1 MARPR
6 LVFLHVPKTAGT
18 TLVGVIE
25 REYGVER
32 IVRVYGGEFGIPVE
46 ELVAWSARRRRAVR
60 AVVGHMSYG
69 VAEHLPG
76 RSVYATLLRD
86 PVDRIVSH
94 YSYVLTQPSL
104 ISLHEASGPDASLEQ
119 HVTRS
124 PLRHFVNNAQT
135 RQLGGDT
142 SDRPRTPG
150 ERDLD
155 RAIGRLDHLAV
166 FGIQERF
173 DESMLHFA
181 RTLGWELPVYT
192 TVNVTGDRIA
202 LDELDAST
210 RATIEE
216 QNALDRV
223 LYDHATQRFQELL
236 ARDPIPGAT
245 LAELRK
251 AVAAGA

>member
-1 MARPR
+1 
-6 LVFLHVPKTAGT
+6 
-18 TLVGVIE
+18 
-25 REYGVER
+25 
-32 IVRVYGGEFGIPVE
+32 
-46 ELVAWSARRRRAVR
+46 
-60 AVVGHMSYG
+60 
-69 VAEHLPG
+69 
-76 RSVYATLLRD
+76 
-86 PVDRIVSH
+86 
-94 YSYVLTQPSL
+94 
-104 ISLHEASGPDASLEQ
+104 
-119 HVTRS
+119 
-124 PLRHFVNNAQT
+124 
-135 RQLGGDT
+135 
-142 SDRPRTPG
+142 
-150 ERDLD
+150 
-155 RAIGRLDHLAV
+155 LAV
-166 FGIQERF
+166 FGIRERF

-245 LAELRK
+245 LAELRE